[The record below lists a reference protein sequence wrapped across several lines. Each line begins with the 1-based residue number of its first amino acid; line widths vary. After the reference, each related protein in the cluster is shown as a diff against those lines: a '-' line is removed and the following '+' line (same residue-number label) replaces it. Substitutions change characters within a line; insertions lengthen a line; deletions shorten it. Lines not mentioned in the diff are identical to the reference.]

1 LLYYGEI
8 LKRFSFEKSKRL
20 VTNEQFKA
28 VLACKR
34 CISDEVLILYVAENN
49 SGCRRLGISVG
60 KTCGSAVMRNRL
72 KRLLREAF
80 RQSHELLPNGFDYLV
95 MISPKL
101 LKKLDKS
108 ADAKM
113 LVKQL
118 TFDQI
123 KSSLIN
129 LAATAEK
136 LNT

>member
-1 LLYYGEI
+1 M
-8 LKRFSFEKSKRL
+8 KRFSFEKSKRL

-34 CISDEVLILYVAENN
+34 CVSDELLILYVAENN

-80 RQSHELLPNGFDYLV
+80 RQSRELLHDGFDYLV
-95 MISPKL
+95 MISPEL

-108 ADAKM
+108 EDAKK

-123 KSSLIN
+123 KSSMIT

>member
-1 LLYYGEI
+1 M
-8 LKRFSFEKSKRL
+8 KRFSFQKSKRL

-34 CISDEVLILYVAENN
+34 CVSDELLILYVAENN

-60 KTCGSAVMRNRL
+60 KTCGNAVMRNRI

-80 RQSHELLPNGFDYLV
+80 RQSRELLPDGVDYLV

-108 ADAKM
+108 ADAKK

-123 KSSLIN
+123 KTSLIT
-129 LAATAEK
+129 LAATSEK
-136 LNT
+136 SNT